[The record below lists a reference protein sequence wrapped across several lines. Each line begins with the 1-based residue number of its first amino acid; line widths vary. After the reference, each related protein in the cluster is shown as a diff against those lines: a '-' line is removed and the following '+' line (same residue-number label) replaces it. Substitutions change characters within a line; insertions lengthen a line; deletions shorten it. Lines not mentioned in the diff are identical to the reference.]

1 MGLGHDIACFRRTGS
16 ASYDNAGAGPALSVI
31 SFTSE
36 QAALDCR
43 SHAESIMAL
52 ARSPPSNKCPS
63 PSVTNHKTGVSWSCA
78 FNSDETGSALADND
92 TVPTGCFHYL
102 LPRNPRRLTSPP
114 PSDPASPPPC
124 NFWTIKDIILNG
136 KQWRA
141 MCPSTDEY

>member
-16 ASYDNAGAGPALSVI
+16 ASYDKAGAGPALSVI

-63 PSVTNHKTGVSWSCA
+63 PSVTNHETGVSCA
-78 FNSDETGSALADND
+78 FNSDETGSSPAGND

-114 PSDPASPPPC
+114 PSDLASPPPC
-124 NFWTIKDIILNG
+124 NFWTIKDLQR
-136 KQWRA
+136 KA
-141 MCPSTDEY
+141 VACHVSEY